1 MVMVRGVGVHADD
14 DAQTHPE
21 EVAVVSAENMVHV
34 RKGPPGLS

>member
-1 MVMVRGVGVHADD
+1 MVRGVGIHADD
-14 DAQTHPE
+14 DAQTHPT